1 MTHFEWVARQGEATL
16 DILYCGDDNM
26 FEGLII
32 SILSLTKH
40 AHEPLK
46 IYIMTGHLRNK
57 HRQFQALSDDHIDFL
72 NDLAKQGNN
81 RNAVIKIDMTEKF
94 EAELPTANINT
105 LFTPYSMLRLY
116 SDLVPQFSDR
126 ILYLDADVVCRRPF
140 EAFYHQELDKVDFLG
155 VLDHYGRWFFHH
167 QLRPFDYINSGML
180 LMNLKQIRQDQLLAR
195 CRAYC
200 AKRPMIMPDQSAMNK
215 LAKHKA
221 FVAEKYNEQQD
232 VQPDTVFQHFSTR
245 WKFWP
250 IIHTVSVKPWEV
262 DKVHSQL
269 NLHEYDDILDEYQEI
284 MAKLQ
289 AEPVLSK

>member
-105 LFTPYSMLRLY
+105 SN
-116 SDLVPQFSDR
+116 V
-126 ILYLDADVVCRRPF
+126 
-140 EAFYHQELDKVDFLG
+140 
-155 VLDHYGRWFFHH
+155 
-167 QLRPFDYINSGML
+167 
-180 LMNLKQIRQDQLLAR
+180 
-195 CRAYC
+195 
-200 AKRPMIMPDQSAMNK
+200 K
-215 LAKHKA
+215 L
-221 FVAEKYNEQQD
+221 
-232 VQPDTVFQHFSTR
+232 S
-245 WKFWP
+245 
-250 IIHTVSVKPWEV
+250 
-262 DKVHSQL
+262 
-269 NLHEYDDILDEYQEI
+269 
-284 MAKLQ
+284 
-289 AEPVLSK
+289 

>member
-1 MTHFEWVARQGEATL
+1 MFQGVL
-16 DILYCGDDNM
+16 L
-26 FEGLII
+26 
-32 SILSLTKH
+32 SVLSLLKHTK
-40 AHEPLK
+40 EPLK
-46 IYIMTGHLRNK
+46 IYILTAELQNKRHQFTGFTMEHADFINK
-57 HRQFQALSDDHIDFL
+57 VVKQYDDQNSVTRIDIT
-72 NDLAKQGNN
+72 DLY
-81 RNAVIKIDMTEKF
+81 NAN
-94 EAELPTANINT
+94 LPTANANT
-105 LFTPYSMLRLY
+105 MFTPYSMLRLY
-116 SDLVPQFSDR
+116 ADQIPELSGR
-126 ILYLDADVVCRRPF
+126 ILYLDADVLCRRPF
-140 EAFYHQELDKVDFLG
+140 EDFYSQSLLNTEIVGTLDY
-155 VLDHYGRWFFHH
+155 YGRWFFHH